1 MGRPGRRGAGA
12 MMPGPIGQVDSASMK
27 REKKKRLCTKWD
39 FELRCKL
46 YGFANLH
53 DATRGHIV
61 QEALEIEDE
70 YRWKRF
76 DEHLLAC
83 LT

>member
-1 MGRPGRRGAGA
+1 

-27 REKKKRLCTKWD
+27 REKKKRLRTEWD